1 MMINIGFVGQDIS
14 KQIIFPITC
23 NERPEMKKHIIRQ
36 NIFGWIVGIILPF
49 SNFIAPPFLL
59 SQNIEH
65 SNDIQ
70 HSTTGHSLLWYTK
83 PADQWVEALPIGNGR
98 LGGMVFGKI
107 DYERVQ
113 LNEESMWTGSRTV
126 TDKPG
131 AYKYLPEV
139 RRLLFEGKY
148 AEAQKITE
156 RDMMA
161 KETWNMYQ
169 SLGDLYFKIDHSDT
183 ISNYR
188 RELDIDQAIA
198 RVSYKSGNVTYRR
211 EYFSSPVDQGM
222 VIRFTCSKPGALSLS
237 ARLIRKKDAKIIAS
251 NNTITMNGQV
261 TAGDVD
267 VIGLNPGV
275 HYEAQLT
282 DCNSGGN
289 SSVSGDSIII
299 QNADTITFHFVAAT
313 DYWGKNPQTLCEQN
327 LKMLAGKKY
336 ESIRNDHITEHQRLF
351 NRVKLDL
358 GSSNNSDLPTNE
370 RLEALKKGADDP
382 QLLSIYFQYGRYL
395 LICSSRPGDLPA
407 NLQGIW
413 ADGLTTPW
421 NADYHININIQMNY
435 WPAEVTNLAECHLP
449 FIALVDSLRRSGRE
463 TAKNMYNSRGF
474 VAHFTTDAWYWTT
487 STGKAEW
494 GMWPMGAAWCCQHLW
509 EHFSFGNDKKF
520 LEYAYPILKE
530 ASLFFVDYLTPD
542 PKTGFLVSGP
552 SSSPENKFITKDGD
566 TSNITMGP
574 TMDMEII
581 WDLFTNTMEAS
592 KILGTDEEF
601 RNQIDPLRSRL
612 SPLRI
617 GSDGR
622 LMEWSEEFKEAEP
635 GHRHIS
641 HLFGLHPGKEITVRQ
656 TPELA
661 QAARKT
667 IDYRLAHGGGHT
679 GWSRAWIINF
689 FARLED
695 GEKAYENLVALLSK
709 STLPNL
715 FDNHPPFQI
724 DGNFG
729 GTAGIAEMLLQSH
742 AGEINLLPALPKAWQ
757 SGSIKGLRARGGFE
771 VDIEW
776 KQGKL
781 VSATIRNIS
790 GSKCKVRYEKHTIML
805 NMNHDESIV
814 LDENLQHSS

>member
-1 MMINIGFVGQDIS
+1 MMLALL
-14 KQIIFPITC
+14 
-23 NERPEMKKHIIRQ
+23 
-36 NIFGWIVGIILPF
+36 LPRTVF
-49 SNFIAPPFLL
+49 SNE
-59 SQNIEH
+59 QN
-65 SNDIQ
+65 
-70 HSTTGHSLLWYTK
+70 STNAQPSEQLGPLILWYTK

-98 LGGMVFGKI
+98 LGGMVFGRI
-107 DYERVQ
+107 DYERIQ
-113 LNEESMWTGSRTV
+113 LNEESMWSGGRTV
-126 TDKPG
+126 TDKPD

-148 AEAQKITE
+148 TEAQKITE
-156 RDMMA
+156 RDMMT
-161 KETWNMYQ
+161 EGTWNMYQ
-169 SLGDLYFKIDHSDT
+169 SLGDLYFKLNHSDN
-183 ISNYR
+183 ISDYR
-188 RELDIDQAIA
+188 RELNLDEAIA
-198 RVSYKSGNVTYRR
+198 RVSYKSGDVNYTR
-211 EYFSSPVDQGM
+211 EYFSSPVDQAI
-222 VIRFTCSKPGALSLS
+222 VIRFTSTRPNALTLS
-237 ARLIRKKDAKIIAS
+237 ARLARAKDAVIKAEDNAII
-251 NNTITMNGQV
+251 MKGQV
-261 TAGDVD
+261 TAGGVD

-275 HYEAQLT
+275 HYETQLKAL
-282 DCNSGGN
+282 SVGGAI
-289 SSVSGDSIII
+289 SVSGDSLIIK
-299 QNADTITFHFVAAT
+299 NADTLTFYLTAAT
-313 DYWGKNPQTLCEQN
+313 DYWGKDPHFACDQTINN
-327 LKMLAGKKY
+327 LAAKKF
-336 ESIRNDHITEHQRLF
+336 EMIKRVHITEHQRLF
-351 NRVKLDL
+351 HRVKLDI
-358 GSSNNSDLPTNE
+358 GANANAGLPTDV
-370 RLEALKKGADDP
+370 RLEAFKNGSDDP
-382 QLLSIYFQYGRYL
+382 QLLSLYFQYGRYL

-435 WPAEVTNLAECHLP
+435 WPAEATNLAECHLP
-449 FIALVDSLRRSGRE
+449 FIALVDSLRRSGRT

-474 VAHFTTDAWYWTT
+474 VAHFTTDIWYWTT

-509 EHFSFGNDKKF
+509 EHYAFGGDQKF
-520 LEYAYPILKE
+520 LEYAYPILRE
-530 ASLFFVDYLTPD
+530 ASLFFVDYLTKD
-542 PKTGFLVSGP
+542 PKTGYLVSGP
-552 SSSPENKFITKDGD
+552 SSSPENKFIAKNGD

-581 WDLFTNTMEAS
+581 WDLFTNTIEAS
-592 KILGTDEEF
+592 KILDTDSKF
-601 RNQIDPLRSRL
+601 RNQLANLRSQL

-641 HLFGLHPGKEITVRQ
+641 HLFGLHPGKQITVQQ

-667 IDYRLAHGGGHT
+667 IDYRLSHGGGHT

-715 FDNHPPFQI
+715 FDTHPPFQI

-742 AGEINLLPALPKAWQ
+742 AGEINLLPALPKAWP
-757 SGSIKGLRARGGFE
+757 SGSIQGLRARGGFE
-771 VDIEW
+771 VDIAW
-776 KQGKL
+776 KQGKIIN
-781 VSATIRNIS
+781 ATIKNVKGTS
-790 GSKCKVRYEKHTIML
+790 CKVRYGKRTIILHMIA
-805 NMNHDESIV
+805 NESIV
-814 LDENLQHSS
+814 LDENLQQI

>member
-1 MMINIGFVGQDIS
+1 MKQNSIQFQLFNFLALVCLAFQSAIFHPDLFSQKIFAS
-14 KQIIFPITC
+14 K
-23 NERPEMKKHIIRQ
+23 
-36 NIFGWIVGIILPF
+36 
-49 SNFIAPPFLL
+49 
-59 SQNIEH
+59 
-65 SNDIQ
+65 DIQ
-70 HSTTGHSLLWYTK
+70 SNKTITNILWYNK
-83 PADQWVEALPIGNGR
+83 PADQWNEALPIGNGR
-98 LGGMVFGKI
+98 LGGMVFGKT

-113 LNEESMWTGSRTV
+113 LNEESMWSGSRTV
-126 TDKPG
+126 TDKPD

-139 RRLLFEGKY
+139 RRLLFDGKY
-148 AEAQKITE
+148 AEAQKIAE
-156 RDMMA
+156 HDMMT
-161 KETWNMYQ
+161 EGTWNMYQ
-169 SLGDLYFKIDHSDT
+169 SLGDLYFKINYSGEISD
-183 ISNYR
+183 YR
-188 RELDIDQAIA
+188 RELSLDEAIA
-198 RVSYKSGNVTYRR
+198 RVTYKVGEVTYNR
-211 EYFSSPVDQGM
+211 EYFSSPVDQGI
-222 VIRFTCSKPGALSLS
+222 VIRFTCNRSSALNLS
-237 ARLIRKKDAKIIAS
+237 ARLTRAKDALIIAS
-251 NNTITMNGQV
+251 SNAIVMKGQV

-275 HYEAQLT
+275 HYETQLKAL
-282 DCNSGGN
+282 NIGGTI
-289 SSVSGDSIII
+289 SVSGDSLIIKD
-299 QNADTITFHFVAAT
+299 ADAITFYLVAAT
-313 DYWGKNPQTLCEQN
+313 NYWDKDPHSVCEQN
-327 LKMLAGKKY
+327 MESITEKKY
-336 ESIRNDHITEHQRLF
+336 AAIKKNHITEHQRLF

-358 GSSNNSDLPTNE
+358 GTNTNANLPTDE
-370 RLEALKKGADDP
+370 RLQTFKTGNNDP
-382 QLLSIYFQYGRYL
+382 QLLSLYFQYGRYL

-474 VAHFTTDAWYWTT
+474 AAHFTTDVWYWTT
-487 STGKAEW
+487 STGRAEW

-509 EHFSFGNDKKF
+509 EHYAFGNDKKF
-520 LEYAYPILKE
+520 LAYAYPILKE
-530 ASLFFVDYLTPD
+530 ASLFFVDYLTKD

-581 WDLFTNTMEAS
+581 WDLFTNTIEAS
-592 KILGTDEEF
+592 KFLDTDSEF
-601 RNQIDPLRSRL
+601 RNQLANLRSQL

-641 HLFGLHPGKEITVRQ
+641 HLFGLHPGKQITMQQ

-667 IDYRLAHGGGHT
+667 IDYRLSHGGGHT

-689 FARLED
+689 FARLEN
-695 GEKAYENLVALLSK
+695 GEKAYENLAALLSK

-742 AGEINLLPALPKAWQ
+742 AGEINLLPALPKAWP

-771 VDIEW
+771 MDIAW

-781 VSATIRNIS
+781 ISATIKNVS
-790 GSKCKVRYEKHTIML
+790 GTNCKVRYGKHTIIL
-805 NMNHDESIV
+805 HMNANESIV
-814 LDENLQHSS
+814 LDENLQHS

>member
-1 MMINIGFVGQDIS
+1 MQKSRVARKS
-14 KQIIFPITC
+14 YC
-23 NERPEMKKHIIRQ
+23 WIRSC
-36 NIFGWIVGIILPF
+36 WILSFIYLP
-49 SNFIAPPFLL
+49 SSLL
-59 SQNIEH
+59 SKEPLKLLEK
-65 SNDIQ
+65 S
-70 HSTTGHSLLWYTK
+70 STTAMPNTLWYK
-83 PADQWVEALPIGNGR
+83 QPANEWVEALPIGNGR
-98 LGGMVFGKI
+98 LGGMVFGRT
-107 DYERVQ
+107 DYERIQ
-113 LNEESMWTGSRTV
+113 LNEESMWSGSRTV
-126 TDKPG
+126 TDKPD

-156 RDMMA
+156 RDMMT
-161 KETWNMYQ
+161 EGTWNMYQ
-169 SLGDLYFKIDHSDT
+169 SLGDLYFKINHSDE
-183 ISNYR
+183 ISDYR
-188 RELDIDQAIA
+188 RELNLDEAIA
-198 RVSYKSGNVTYRR
+198 RVSYKVGEVTYNR
-211 EYFSSPVDQGM
+211 EYFSSPVDQGI
-222 VIRFTCSKPGALSLS
+222 VIRFTCNRPSALNLS
-237 ARLIRKKDAKIIAS
+237 ARLARAKDALIIAS
-251 NNTITMNGQV
+251 SNTIVMKGQV
-261 TAGDVD
+261 TAGGVD

-275 HYEAQLT
+275 HYETQLKAI
-282 DCNSGGN
+282 NNGGTL
-289 SSVSGDSIII
+289 SVSGDSLIIE
-299 QNADTITFHFVAAT
+299 NADAITFYLVAAT
-313 DYWGKNPQTLCEQN
+313 NYWGKDPHSICEQTLLSLTTKKFES
-327 LKMLAGKKY
+327 LKK
-336 ESIRNDHITEHQRLF
+336 DHIAEHQRLF
-351 NRVKLDL
+351 HRVKLNL
-358 GSSNNSDLPTNE
+358 GSNENTNLPTDV
-370 RLEALKKGADDP
+370 RLNAFKNGSDDP
-382 QLLSIYFQYGRYL
+382 QLLSLYFQYGRYL

-463 TAKNMYNSRGF
+463 TARNMYNSRGF
-474 VAHFTTDAWYWTT
+474 AAHFTTDVWYWTT
-487 STGKAEW
+487 ATGKAEW
-494 GMWPMGAAWCCQHLW
+494 GMWPMGAAWSCQHLW
-509 EHFSFGNDKKF
+509 EHYAFSGDKKF

-530 ASLFFVDYLTPD
+530 ASLFFVDYLTED
-542 PKTGFLVSGP
+542 PKTGYLVSGP
-552 SSSPENKFITKDGD
+552 SSSPENKFITKNGD

-581 WDLFTNTMEAS
+581 WDLFTNTIEAS
-592 KILGTDEEF
+592 KTLEIDGEF
-601 RNQIDPLRSRL
+601 RNQLDTLRSRL

-641 HLFGLHPGKEITVRQ
+641 HLFGLHPGKQITIRQ

-695 GEKAYENLVALLSK
+695 GEKAYENLMALLSK

-742 AGEINLLPALPKAWQ
+742 AGEINILPALPKAWPD
-757 SGSIKGLRARGGFE
+757 GSVKGLRARGGFE
-771 VDIEW
+771 VDITW
-776 KQGKL
+776 KLGKL
-781 VSATIRNIS
+781 LSATIKSVTGTTCTIRYGNQTIS
-790 GSKCKVRYEKHTIML
+790 LHIKRGQEKKINGKL
-805 NMNHDESIV
+805 K
-814 LDENLQHSS
+814 LL

>member
-1 MMINIGFVGQDIS
+1 MNRIYLKTS
-14 KQIIFPITC
+14 
-23 NERPEMKKHIIRQ
+23 
-36 NIFGWIVGIILPF
+36 
-49 SNFIAPPFLL
+49 FLL
-59 SQNIEH
+59 FIFSAQFLCLASPPLHGFH
-65 SNDIQ
+65 SN
-70 HSTTGHSLLWYTK
+70 TTNPLVLWYNK
-83 PADQWVEALPIGNGR
+83 PATEWVEALPIGNGR
-98 LGGMVFGKI
+98 LGGMIFGKT

-113 LNEESMWTGSRTV
+113 LNEESMWSGSPTV
-126 TDKPG
+126 TDKPD

-148 AEAQKITE
+148 AEAQTITE
-156 RDMMA
+156 RDMMT
-161 KETWNMYQ
+161 EGTWNMYQ
-169 SLGDLYFKIDHSDT
+169 SLGDLYFKINHSGKV
-183 ISNYR
+183 SEYR
-188 RELDIDQAIA
+188 RELNLDDAIA
-198 RVSYKSGNVTYRR
+198 RVSYKVGTITYTR
-211 EYFSSPVDQGM
+211 EYFSSPVDQGII
-222 VIRFTCSKPGALSLS
+222 IRFTCSKPSALSLS
-237 ARLIRKKDAKIIAS
+237 ARLVRAKDTKITAVDNS
-251 NNTITMNGQV
+251 ITMKGQV
-261 TAGDVD
+261 TAGGVD

-275 HYEAQLT
+275 HYETQLKT
-282 DCNSGGN
+282 INNGGTI
-289 SSVSGDSIII
+289 SVSGDSLIIE
-299 QNADTITFHFVAAT
+299 NADTITFYLVAAT
-313 DYWGKNPQTLCEQN
+313 NYWGKDPHLVCDQTMN
-327 LKMLAGKKY
+327 NVATKKF
-336 ESIRNDHITEHQRLF
+336 ETIKKDHIKEHQRLF
-351 NRVKLDL
+351 HRVKLDL
-358 GSSNNSDLPTNE
+358 GSNENANLPTDE
-370 RLEALKKGADDP
+370 RLKSLKKGSDDP
-382 QLLSIYFQYGRYL
+382 QLLNLYFQYGRYL

-421 NADYHININIQMNY
+421 NDDYHININIQMNY

-449 FIALVDSLRRSGRE
+449 FIALVDSLRRSGRG

-474 VAHFTTDAWYWTT
+474 AAHFTTDVWYWTT
-487 STGKAEW
+487 ATGKAEW

-509 EHFSFGNDKKF
+509 EHYAFGRDKKF

-530 ASLFFVDYLTPD
+530 ASLFFMDYLARD
-542 PKTGFLVSGP
+542 PKTGYWVSGP
-552 SSSPENKFITKDGD
+552 SSSPENKFITKSGD

-581 WDLFTNTMEAS
+581 WDLFTNTIEAS
-592 KILGTDEEF
+592 RILGTDNEF
-601 RNQIDPLRSRL
+601 QNQLTNLRSQL

-641 HLFGLHPGKEITVRQ
+641 HLFGLHPGKQITIRQ
-656 TPELA
+656 TPDLA

-715 FDNHPPFQI
+715 FDTHPPFQI

-742 AGEINLLPALPKAWQ
+742 DGEINLLPALPKAWPD
-757 SGSIKGLRARGGFE
+757 GSVKGLRARGGFE
-771 VDIEW
+771 VDIVW
-776 KQGKL
+776 KHGKL
-781 VSATIRNIS
+781 KFATIKNIN
-790 GSKCKVRYEKHTIML
+790 GTTCTVRYGNKITSLNIKRGKEKNL
-805 NMNHDESIV
+805 NEQLNFF
-814 LDENLQHSS
+814 

>member
-1 MMINIGFVGQDIS
+1 MMLCKHRRTILCCPILFSLIFLSSLFPQNAKPKNTPANI
-14 KQIIFPITC
+14 
-23 NERPEMKKHIIRQ
+23 
-36 NIFGWIVGIILPF
+36 
-49 SNFIAPPFLL
+49 
-59 SQNIEH
+59 
-65 SNDIQ
+65 
-70 HSTTGHSLLWYTK
+70 LWYK
-83 PADQWVEALPIGNGR
+83 QPATEWVEALPVGNGR
-98 LGGMVFGKI
+98 LGGMVFGKT

-113 LNEESMWTGSRTV
+113 LNEESMWSGSRTV
-126 TDKPG
+126 TDKPD
-131 AYKYLPEV
+131 AYKFLPQV
-139 RRLLFEGKY
+139 RRLLFDGKY

-156 RDMMA
+156 RDMMI
-161 KETWNMYQ
+161 EPTWNMYQ
-169 SLGDLYFKIDHSDT
+169 SLGDLFFKINHTGKISD
-183 ISNYR
+183 YR
-188 RELDIDQAIA
+188 RELNLDEAIA
-198 RVSYKSGNVTYRR
+198 RVTYKVGEVTYNR
-211 EYFSSPVDQGM
+211 EYFSSPVDQGI
-222 VIRFTCSKPGALSLS
+222 VIRFICSKPNALSLS
-237 ARLIRKKDAKIIAS
+237 ARLARAKDALIIAS
-251 NNTITMNGQV
+251 SNAIVMKGQV
-261 TAGDVD
+261 TAGGVD

-275 HYEAQLT
+275 QYETQLKAI
-282 DCNSGGN
+282 NNGGTI
-289 SSVSGDSIII
+289 SVSGDSLIIE
-299 QNADTITFHFVAAT
+299 NADAITFYLVAAT
-313 DYWGKNPQTLCEQN
+313 NYWGKDPHSFCEQTLLSLTTKKFES
-327 LKMLAGKKY
+327 LKK
-336 ESIRNDHITEHQRLF
+336 DHIAEHQRLF
-351 NRVKLDL
+351 HRVKLNL
-358 GSSNNSDLPTNE
+358 GSNENANLPTDV
-370 RLEALKKGADDP
+370 RLNAFKNGCDDP
-382 QLLSIYFQYGRYL
+382 QLLSLYFQYGRYL

-421 NADYHININIQMNY
+421 NDDYHININIQMNY

-449 FIALVDSLRRSGRE
+449 FIALVDSLRRSGRA

-474 VAHFTTDAWYWTT
+474 TSHFTTDVWYWTT
-487 STGKAEW
+487 SVGKAEW

-509 EHFSFGNDKKF
+509 EHYAFGMDQKF

-530 ASLFFVDYLTPD
+530 ASLFFVDYLTED

-581 WDLFTNTMEAS
+581 WDLFTNTIEAS
-592 KILGTDEEF
+592 RILGTDSEF
-601 RNQIDPLRSRL
+601 RNQLANLRSQL

-622 LMEWSEEFKEAEP
+622 LMEWSEKFKEAEP

-641 HLFGLHPGKEITVRQ
+641 HLFGLHPGRQITMRQ

-695 GEKAYENLVALLSK
+695 SEKAYENLVALLSK
-709 STLPNL
+709 STLTNL

-742 AGEINLLPALPKAWQ
+742 AGEISLLPALPKAWP

-781 VSATIRNIS
+781 KSATIKSIT
-790 GSKCKVRYEKHTIML
+790 GTACKVRYGNKITLLQIKQGKEKKL
-805 NMNHDESIV
+805 NKK
-814 LDENLQHSS
+814 LQSF